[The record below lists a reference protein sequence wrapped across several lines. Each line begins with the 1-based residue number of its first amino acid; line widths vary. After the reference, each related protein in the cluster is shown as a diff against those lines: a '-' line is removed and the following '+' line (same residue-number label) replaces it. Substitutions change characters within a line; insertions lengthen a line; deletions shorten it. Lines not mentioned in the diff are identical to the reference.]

1 MSEDTN
7 NSQGFY
13 SSGSGTS
20 YGSENKVTVKEALI
34 FTALFITTFVTT
46 TIAGAQWVGA
56 YNASGGI
63 EVTDLVKGL
72 PYSVSILL
80 MLTFHEFG
88 HYFASLYHKVRV
100 TLPYYIPFPS
110 IEFFLNFGTMG
121 AFIKTKSP
129 IMNRKALFDIG
140 IAGPLAGFVIS
151 LLLII
156 YGFSTLPGKEY
167 IMMIHPDFDSP
178 EYGMN
183 SLSLIFGDSVLFS
196 FLRSVF
202 ANPPDGFIPP
212 MSEIYHYPYICAGW
226 FGLFVTSLNLI
237 PVGQLD
243 GGHIIYSM
251 FGEKKQTAIA
261 SIFMIIMF
269 IWGALGLVNSF
280 YYLGSPFIG
289 WSGWLLWAFI
299 LYFFIK
305 IKHPPVYYEEPVSK
319 GRMLLGLTGMV
330 IFILSISPT
339 PFVITMKV

>member
-1 MSEDTN
+1 MSEDNRTQ
-7 NSQGFY
+7 SFY
-13 SSGSGTS
+13 SAGSDSVSDKG
-20 YGSENKVTVKEALI
+20 NKVTTKEALI
-34 FTALFITTFVTT
+34 FTGLFITTFVTT

-56 YNASGGI
+56 YNSTGGI

-72 PYSVSILL
+72 PYSVSVLL

-88 HYFASLYHKVRV
+88 HYFASLYHRVKV

-110 IEFFLNFGTMG
+110 IDLFLNFGTMG

-140 IAGPLAGFVIS
+140 IAGPIAGFIVS
-151 LLLII
+151 VLLLI

-167 IMMIHPDFDSP
+167 LLMIHPDFDSP
-178 EYGMN
+178 EYGIN
-183 SLSLIFGDSVLFS
+183 SLSLIFGDSMLFS

-202 ANPPDGFIPP
+202 ASSPDGFIPP
-212 MSEIYHYPYICAGW
+212 MSEIYHYPYICVGW

-251 FGEKKQTAIA
+251 LGDKKQTAIA
-261 SIFMIIMF
+261 SVFMIVMF
-269 IWGALGLVNSF
+269 IWGGLGLLNSF
-280 YYLGSPFIG
+280 NYLGSPFIG

-305 IKHPPVYYEEPVSK
+305 IKHPPVYNEEPVSK
-319 GRMLLGLTGMV
+319 GRMLLGAFAMFIFV
-330 IFILSISPT
+330 ISIAPT
-339 PFVITMKV
+339 PFVITLAV